1 MTSGLTIDT
10 ASSLTSAEATAVA
23 ALVAEAAGQDGFS
36 ALNEAAQLHLRHDRP
51 GVLHVLARHGGELV
65 GYAQLDADTPAA
77 PDGPTATGQL
87 VVHPDHRRAG
97 AGSALLAR
105 LLSSSPA
112 PLRVWA
118 MGDTPAARA
127 LAASQRLVAAR
138 TLLIMTRPLSE
149 PVPDT
154 PPPPGTTIRTF
165 VVGQDED
172 AWLRTNAVA
181 FAHHPEQG
189 QLTRSDLED
198 RMAEPWFDPT
208 GFFLASRSVDGQ
220 PDAVVGFHWTKQHPD
235 RLGEVYVLGV
245 DPTAGGR
252 GLGKSLLGRGL
263 THLRDRGNTTVQLY
277 VEADHDR
284 AVGLYTGY
292 GFTVSSRDVM
302 YAQP

>member
-10 ASSLTSAEATAVA
+10 ATSLTSAEAAAVA
-23 ALVAEAAGQDGFS
+23 DLVSLATAQDGF
-36 ALNEAAQLHLRHDRP
+36 AGLNEAAQLHLRHDRD
-51 GVLHVLARHGGELV
+51 GVLHVLARQGGELV
-65 GYAQLDADTPAA
+65 GYGQLDVDTPADA
-77 PDGPTATGQL
+77 DGRTATGQL
-87 VVHPDHRRAG
+87 VVHPGHRRAG

-105 LLSSSPA
+105 LLSTSPA

-127 LAASQRLVAAR
+127 LAVGQGLVAAR

-149 PVPDT
+149 PIPDT
-154 PPPPGTTIRTF
+154 PPPPDTTFRTF
-165 VVGQDED
+165 VVGRDED
-172 AWLRTNAVA
+172 AWLRVNAAA

-189 QLTRSDLED
+189 QLTRADLED
-198 RMAEPWFDPT
+198 RMAEPWFDPA
-208 GFFLASRSVDGQ
+208 GFFLASRSADDQ
-220 PDAVVGFHWTKQHPD
+220 PERIVGFHWTKQHPD

-252 GLGKSLLGRGL
+252 GLGRSLLGRGL